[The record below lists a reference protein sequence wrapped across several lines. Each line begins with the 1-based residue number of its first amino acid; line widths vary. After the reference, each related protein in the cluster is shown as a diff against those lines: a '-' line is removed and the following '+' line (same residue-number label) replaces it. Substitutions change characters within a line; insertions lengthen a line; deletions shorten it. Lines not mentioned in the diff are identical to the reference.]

1 MNWSMDPGITN
12 NTKTKKWKTFH
23 VLKGWIF
30 HSGRRRP
37 EASPLPWKFFTN
49 AYAQNTVYLY
59 IKKFGSGSGSGL
71 VKENQNKLPRAP
83 PKLWIFRGLI
93 QVRVQIK
100 TCQKIFTLD
109 QDDQLYKNK
118 RNKCVFTF
126 YLHHF
131 QSYKFYCMMKVTK
144 MLHSNPL
151 NYLGTYHTL

>member
-12 NTKTKKWKTFH
+12 NKKTKKWKTFH
-23 VLKGWIF
+23 VLKGWMF

-37 EASPLPWKFFTN
+37 EASL
-49 AYAQNTVYLY
+49 YLESSRMLTLK
-59 IKKFGSGSGSGL
+59 IQFWSGSGSGL

-93 QVRVQIK
+93 QVRVRIK
-100 TCQKIFTLD
+100 TCQKIFTMD
-109 QDDQLYKNK
+109 QDEQLYKNK

-151 NYLGTYHTL
+151 NYLGTYRTL